1 MNRQMPGLSIFK
13 EPLHWDFSY
22 KHRSTLTEC
31 TFIVLTAKFQYL
43 NPGFLVSDITDISE
57 KSTVDD

>member
-22 KHRSTLTEC
+22 KHCLTFAEC
-31 TFIVLTAKFQYL
+31 TFIVLTAKFQYFNL
-43 NPGFLVSDITDISE
+43 GFLVSDITDISV